1 MHQSERRRSIAVG
14 VVIAAC
20 AASAGAHAGLVPE
33 HLRESPALGVAFIV
47 SVAVLLGVVVV
58 LAIRPGQPHAITAA
72 AVLLAGLLAAWAA
85 SRTSGLPWLE
95 PHPEPVDA
103 VSVATKVVEA
113 IGLACALVL
122 IRQPGGRRS
131 PTIQEGL
138 R

>member
-1 MHQSERRRSIAVG
+1 MHQSERRRGVAVA

-33 HLRESPALGVAFIV
+33 HLRESPALGGAFIV
-47 SVAVLLGVVVV
+47 SVAALLGVVVA
-58 LAIRPGQPHAITAA
+58 LAIRPRQPHAIAAA
-72 AVLLAGLLAAWAA
+72 AVLLAGLLVAWAA

-95 PHPEPVDA
+95 PHPELVDA